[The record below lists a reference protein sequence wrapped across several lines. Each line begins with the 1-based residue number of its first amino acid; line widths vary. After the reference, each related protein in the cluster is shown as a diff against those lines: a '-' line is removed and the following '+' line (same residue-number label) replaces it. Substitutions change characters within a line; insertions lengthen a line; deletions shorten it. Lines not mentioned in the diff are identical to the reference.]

1 MLGGLTHVS
10 GSLGVGHE
18 TGAAH
23 VGGGVVLQGDGQWGG
38 LHTRPGLSHLSLD
51 RPRSLSQ
58 LRSWGIGAL
67 RG

>member
-23 VGGGVVLQGDGQWGG
+23 VGGGVVLQGDVQWGG
-38 LHTRPGLSHLSLD
+38 PPHAPRPHLSLD